1 MRAEPGIRSILRNPA
16 ATDVT
21 PATGMTANAPET
33 LAWKPWP
40 MTPFMIR
47 VAELLECPAT
57 DDLPVPQ
64 IRPSLYRT
72 TGKGNDLHVAYRGL
86 TEQLVCEVNAML
98 DQQDDHMSLT
108 DEVIGD
114 EMLYSIRYRGRT
126 AVVSTAFGDGR
137 SYARVV
143 ADGLESTDPVELAG
157 PESVEDLLL
166 LLLMESDTPRH
177 ASH

>member
-1 MRAEPGIRSILRNPA
+1 
-16 ATDVT
+16 
-21 PATGMTANAPET
+21 
-33 LAWKPWP
+33 
-40 MTPFMIR
+40 
-47 VAELLECPAT
+47 
-57 DDLPVPQ
+57 
-64 IRPSLYRT
+64 
-72 TGKGNDLHVAYRGL
+72 VAYRGL

-108 DEVIGD
+108 DEVVGD

-126 AVVSTAFGDGR
+126 AVVSTAFGDGT

-143 ADGLESTDPVELAG
+143 ADGLDSSDPVELAG

-177 ASH
+177 TSR